1 MDTLPAC
8 TEQLWGMPAI
18 GAAWTES
25 MQLGA
30 ALEGKAREELRK
42 EVECKNIELG
52 KELAVTA
59 LQLHI
64 ARQDLDKA
72 RERKKRLRSN
82 LSAVRAE
89 REQLTSERD
98 RLTSELDRMR
108 GLEQLYRE
116 AQVELA
122 LLKREREEWREQD
135 RLAVDIWGPR
145 VRSEPDGSWDPQPVL
160 LFSVPPATGASPV
173 TVGRIA
179 AELGYKCTAQH
190 IHQLG
195 SHVRDAFMRAH
206 GRCPE
211 PRVFY
216 SKDGSAERVGC
227 FTERDRDLIASVIR
241 LHGEPV

>member
-1 MDTLPAC
+1 MDILPATTC

-30 ALEGKAREELRK
+30 ALEGRARDELCK
-42 EVECKNIELG
+42 EVEFKNIELG
-52 KELAVTA
+52 KELAVTM

-64 ARQDLDKA
+64 ARNDLEKA

-89 REQLTSERD
+89 RDQ
-98 RLTSELDRMR
+98 LTSELDRMR
-108 GLEQLYRE
+108 GVEQLYKE

-122 LLKREREEWREQD
+122 LLRQEREEWQEQD
-135 RLAVDIWGPR
+135 RLAVDIWGQK

-160 LFSVPPATGASPV
+160 LFSAPPATSASPV
-173 TVGRIA
+173 TLGRIA

-190 IHQLG
+190 LHQLG
-195 SHVRDAFMRAH
+195 SHVRDAFMKAH

-216 SKDGSAERVGC
+216 NKEGSAERVGC
-227 FTERDRDLIASVIR
+227 FTEGDRDLIASVIR
-241 LHGEPV
+241 LHGEPA